1 MNIKEEIRKV
11 LLKKKNEIFLNVLDK
26 NINISYIDFYKNS
39 SRVLNYF
46 KKQKINPGSK
56 ITVQMDNS
64 IEFLYVIFA
73 CLLGNYIVCPF
84 DT

>member
-46 KKQKINPGSK
+46 KNKKSILVQKL
-56 ITVQMDNS
+56 
-64 IEFLYVIFA
+64 LYRWI
-73 CLLGNYIVCPF
+73 IQ
-84 DT
+84 